1 MDSHKKDV
9 PYKWELTSVAAS
21 KKRKDVLFKTQV
33 RFN

>member
-21 KKRKDVLFKTQV
+21 KKRKNIKTERFDV
-33 RFN
+33 